1 MVEVN
6 SLGKFQR
13 SLGIRPPVQGND
25 IELTIDL
32 NLQLVAE
39 KVLQDKKA
47 GAIIVLDPR
56 DGAIIAMVSWT
67 NFDLNFFFKG
77 I

>member
-13 SLGIRPPVQGND
+13 SLGIRPSVQGND
-25 IELTIDL
+25 IQLTIDL

-39 KVLQDKKA
+39 EVLKDKKA
-47 GAIIVLDPR
+47 GAIIVT
-56 DGAIIAMVSWT
+56 VSYT
-67 NFDLNFFFKG
+67 HLTLPTTPYV
-77 I
+77 

>member
-13 SLGIRPPVQGND
+13 SLGIRAPLQGND

-39 KVLQDKKA
+39 AVLKDKKLA
-47 GAIIVLDPR
+47 R
-56 DGAIIAMVSWT
+56 
-67 NFDLNFFFKG
+67 
-77 I
+77 

>member
-13 SLGIRPPVQGND
+13 SLGIRPSVQGKD
-25 IELTIDL
+25 IQLTIDL

-39 KVLQDKKA
+39 EVLKDKK
-47 GAIIVLDPR
+47 
-56 DGAIIAMVSWT
+56 SWSH
-67 NFDLNFFFKG
+67 NSNGSKRWCNKSNG
-77 I
+77 K